1 MREIVC
7 HWFRAS
13 VCSGHI
19 PYHKCCSAYVIGV
32 QIAFHITHYSTPHNI
47 RHFRTRHTLFH
58 HITPKILH
66 HTTFHVAP
74 PFTSHHSPPH
84 HSTSYHHCTSFS
96 HHPTTYHIPRH
107 ISQTFNV
114 TTRLASDHH
123 ILHYDITRQSASH
136 HYFTPPHLEDRT
148 TYCMHITRPQSTS
161 HTIPHPP
168 L

>member
-1 MREIVC
+1 M
-7 HWFRAS
+7 
-13 VCSGHI
+13 CSGLI
-19 PYHKCCSAYVIGV
+19 PHHKCCSIYVICRV
-32 QIAFHITHYSTPHNI
+32 QIAFHTTRLHIALNVFSSPIIPSHNSKRFYFTP
-47 RHFRTRHTLFH
+47 T
-58 HITPKILH
+58 
-66 HTTFHVAP
+66 
-74 PFTSHHSPPH
+74 FTSHHSPPH

-148 TYCMHITRPQSTS
+148 TYCTS
-161 HTIPHPP
+161 HGHSPHLTPFHIHHFKKKEI
-168 L
+168 